1 MIPGKYNMVCPQGS
15 TFNKQLTY
23 SINDVAVNLTGY
35 TARMQVHE
43 KHTSTTAQLALNT
56 ENGGIVLGGSSGTIT
71 INITAA
77 ATGALVAK
85 DYVYDLEL
93 LYGGTNGTITR
104 IIEGKF
110 IVTPEVTK

>member
-23 SINDVAVNLTGY
+23 SINNVVVNLTGY
-35 TARMQVHE
+35 TARMQVRE
-43 KHTSTTAQLALNT
+43 KHTSAALQLSLTT
-56 ENGGIVLGGSSGTIT
+56 ENAGIVLGGSLGTIT
-71 INITAA
+71 IRATAT
-77 ATGALVAK
+77 ATSALIAK
-85 DYVYDLEL
+85 DYVYDLEIL
-93 LYGGTNGTITR
+93 TGGTVTR